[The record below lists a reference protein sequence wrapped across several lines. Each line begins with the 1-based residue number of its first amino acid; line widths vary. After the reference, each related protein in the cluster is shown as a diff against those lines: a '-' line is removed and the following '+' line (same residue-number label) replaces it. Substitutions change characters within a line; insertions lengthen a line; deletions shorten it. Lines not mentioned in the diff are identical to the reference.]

1 MDLLTLTYSQSTGA
15 LVDADKGV
23 VAQGWAGNGEGK
35 NNPAMQEVHGVG
47 PLPQGRWML
56 GHWEAFH
63 PGLGPLVCRLT
74 QVEGE
79 TYGRDGFFIHGA
91 SQVLDPAH
99 GYGQE
104 SKGCLVLPRSQRELL
119 QKTGVT
125 HLQVVA

>member
-1 MDLLTLTYSQSTGA
+1 VDLLTLTYSQSTGA

-35 NNPAMQEVHGVG
+35 NNPAMQEVHEVG
-47 PLPQGRWML
+47 PLPQGLYDL
-56 GHWEAFH
+56 GPWEQFH

-79 TYGRDGFFIHGA
+79 TYKRDGFFIHGA
-91 SQVLDPAH
+91 SMGH
-99 GYGQE
+99 YGEE
-104 SKGCLVLPRSQRELL
+104 SKGCIILPRSQRELV